1 MHQELRSRLA
11 VIRDPAVRFLRI
23 RLLGHCLE
31 FLGPHHAISP
41 SFLAADRP
49 GVWRCGERGTG
60 CYKRQMELVRL
71 LPGFVLAV
79 VLITATPGPAF
90 ALVVQRTAVRGL
102 PHGLATLT
110 GTGLGL
116 YTWVLLVASGLA
128 VVAASEIGFI
138 VLKVVGTVVLAWFAL
153 RAFSAWRQ
161 LRSEPATQLAGAAP
175 VTSPTT
181 SAPFHAPQAIRAIG
195 EGFTVQ
201 MANPKAAIFLLA
213 LYPQFVPPT
222 MPLFQTAAILGVVQ
236 VAIESSLYIALA
248 LGVHRAGEWFRRSVV
263 KRRLEAATGTVLL
276 VLGVRLAFSHR

>member
-1 MHQELRSRLA
+1 
-11 VIRDPAVRFLRI
+11 
-23 RLLGHCLE
+23 
-31 FLGPHHAISP
+31 
-41 SFLAADRP
+41 
-49 GVWRCGERGTG
+49 
-60 CYKRQMELVRL
+60 MELVRL

>member
-1 MHQELRSRLA
+1 M
-11 VIRDPAVRFLRI
+11 D
-23 RLLGHCLE
+23 
-31 FLGPHHAISP
+31 
-41 SFLAADRP
+41 
-49 GVWRCGERGTG
+49 
-60 CYKRQMELVRL
+60 LVRL

-128 VVAASEIGFI
+128 VVAASEIGFVI
-138 VLKVVGTVVLAWFAL
+138 LKVVGVIVLAWFAL
-153 RAFSAWRQ
+153 RAFSSWWQ
-161 LRSEPATQLAGAAP
+161 LRSEPPAESTGAAP
-175 VTSPTT
+175 TATSRTT
-181 SAPFHAPQAIRAIG
+181 RAPFRTPQAIRAIG

-222 MPLFQTAAILGVVQ
+222 MPLFETAAILGVVQ

-248 LGVHRAGEWFRRSVV
+248 LGVHRAGDWFRRSVV
-263 KRRLEAATGTVLL
+263 RRRLEAATGTVLL
-276 VLGVRLAFSHR
+276 CLGVRLAFSHR